1 MSILPKRLRAIFTTA
16 VLWAGAWM
24 LACAPVLT
32 IVWLV
37 RGPSRDLL
45 EVLRI
50 GLVLWGGFGA
60 MNGIAFGVFL
70 MLAERNRTLEQLSR
84 ARAALW
90 GGLGAAL
97 FPAVLFL
104 LIVAI
109 PGFTL
114 LGPGVAHAGI
124 GEFLTSCLINGILG
138 AAVATTHLSLARR
151 LPGGISPPQLIDRS
165 GNLTSI
171 CS

>member
-1 MSILPKRLRAIFTTA
+1 MSILPRKLRAVFTTA
-16 VLWAGAWM
+16 VLWAGAWI
-24 LACAPVLT
+24 LASVPVLS

-37 RGPSRDLL
+37 GGRSRDLL

-70 MLAERNRTLEQLSR
+70 MLAERNRTLEQLTKTR
-84 ARAALW
+84 VAVW
-90 GGLGAAL
+90 GGIGAAL
-97 FPAVLFL
+97 FPAVLFA

-109 PGFTL
+109 PDFTL
-114 LGPGVAHAGI
+114 LGSRAQQAGI
-124 GEFLTSCLINGILG
+124 GQFLTSCLINGALG

-151 LPGGISPPQLIDRS
+151 LPAGGSRPQLTER
-165 GNLTSI
+165 TAT
-171 CS
+171 

>member
-1 MSILPKRLRAIFTTA
+1 MSVLPQRLRAIFTTA
-16 VLWAGAWM
+16 MLWAGAWM
-24 LACAPVLT
+24 LVSGPVRT
-32 IVWLV
+32 IVWLIGG
-37 RGPSRDLL
+37 RSHNLL
-45 EVLRI
+45 EVLRL

-60 MNGIAFGVFL
+60 MNGVAFGVFL

-84 ARAALW
+84 TRVALW
-90 GGLGAAL
+90 GGIGSAL

-114 LGPGVAHAGI
+114 LGPDVAHAGI
-124 GEFLTSCLINGILG
+124 GQFLTSCLINGILG

-151 LPGGISPPQLIDRS
+151 LPAGVSRPEVTEGAA
-165 GNLTSI
+165 T
-171 CS
+171 

>member
-1 MSILPKRLRAIFTTA
+1 MSMLPQRLRAILTTA
-16 VLWAGAWM
+16 VLWAGASM
-24 LACAPVLT
+24 LACGPVLT
-32 IVWLV
+32 IVWLI
-37 RGPSRDLL
+37 RGRSRDLL
-45 EVLRI
+45 EVLRL

-84 ARAALW
+84 TRVALW
-90 GGLGAAL
+90 GGIGAAL

-114 LGPGVAHAGI
+114 LGPGAAHAGI
-124 GEFLTSCLINGILG
+124 REFLTSCLINGILG

-151 LPGGISPPQLIDRS
+151 LPGGNSPQQLTDRAA
-165 GNLTSI
+165 T
-171 CS
+171 

>member
-1 MSILPKRLRAIFTTA
+1 
-16 VLWAGAWM
+16 M
-24 LACAPVLT
+24 LVSGPVRT
-32 IVWLV
+32 IVWLIGG
-37 RGPSRDLL
+37 RSHNLL
-45 EVLRI
+45 EVLRL

-60 MNGIAFGVFL
+60 MNGVAFGVFL

-84 ARAALW
+84 TRVALW
-90 GGLGAAL
+90 GGIGSAL

-114 LGPGVAHAGI
+114 LGPDVAHAGI
-124 GEFLTSCLINGILG
+124 GQFLTSCLINGILG

-151 LPGGISPPQLIDRS
+151 LPAGVSRPEVTEGAA
-165 GNLTSI
+165 T
-171 CS
+171 

>member
-1 MSILPKRLRAIFTTA
+1 MSMLLQRLRAIFTTA
-16 VLWAGAWM
+16 VLWAGAWI
-24 LACAPVLT
+24 LACGPVLT
-32 IVWLV
+32 IVWLMGG
-37 RGPSRDLL
+37 RSRNLL

-60 MNGIAFGVFL
+60 MNGVAFGVFL

-84 ARAALW
+84 TRVALW
-90 GGLGAAL
+90 GGIGAAL

-114 LGPGVAHAGI
+114 LGAGVAHAGI

-151 LPGGISPPQLIDRS
+151 LPAGVSRAQVTEGAA
-165 GNLTSI
+165 T
-171 CS
+171 

>member
-1 MSILPKRLRAIFTTA
+1 MSILPQRLRAIFTTA
-16 VLWAGAWM
+16 VLWAGAWI
-24 LACAPVLT
+24 LACVPVLT
-32 IVWLV
+32 IAWLMGE
-37 RGPSRDLL
+37 RGPDLL
-45 EVLRI
+45 AVLRN

-84 ARAALW
+84 TRVAFW
-90 GGLGAAL
+90 GGIGAAL

-114 LGPGVAHAGI
+114 LGPGVAQAGI
-124 GEFLTSCLINGILG
+124 GGFLTSCLINGILG

-151 LPGGISPPQLIDRS
+151 LPAEVSRPQLTGGRA
-165 GNLTSI
+165 T
-171 CS
+171 